1 MIWILVDSQWRP
13 HLLPA
18 KEKVMPLG
26 MALRKLVGIWPA
38 AVLIGSVL
46 GSIYL
51 GLATTTEAAGIGVAA
66 TLLMGF
72 TVGDLTIKRTV
83 DAAISSI
90 ASFGALSFI
99 LLGAL
104 ILTQSIVIIGVPNKI
119 VGVVASFHMT
129 KYEVLLFVVVFYL
142 IMGIFFD
149 GISLMLTTV
158 PFIYPAMT
166 AAGFDPVWI
175 GIFVTIMIEIGM
187 LTPPIGVNLFVVMA
201 ITKQGVSLG
210 QLGWE
215 CLPYWL
221 MLMVG
226 TGLITLFPQIV
237 LWLPGKM
244 F

>member
-1 MIWILVDSQWRP
+1 
-13 HLLPA
+13 
-18 KEKVMPLG
+18 
-26 MALRKLVGIWPA
+26 
-38 AVLIGSVL
+38 
-46 GSIYL
+46 
-51 GLATTTEAAGIGVAA
+51 
-66 TLLMGF
+66 
-72 TVGDLTIKRTV
+72 
-83 DAAISSI
+83 
-90 ASFGALSFI
+90 
-99 LLGAL
+99 
-104 ILTQSIVIIGVPNKI
+104 
-119 VGVVASFHMT
+119 
-129 KYEVLLFVVVFYL
+129 
-142 IMGIFFD
+142 
-149 GISLMLTTV
+149 
-158 PFIYPAMT
+158 MT

>member
-1 MIWILVDSQWRP
+1 
-13 HLLPA
+13 
-18 KEKVMPLG
+18 
-26 MALRKLVGIWPA
+26 
-38 AVLIGSVL
+38 
-46 GSIYL
+46 
-51 GLATTTEAAGIGVAA
+51 
-66 TLLMGF
+66 
-72 TVGDLTIKRTV
+72 V